1 MTYEI
6 IFSDKALRQ
15 LKKMERNVQERIIA
29 VLERIRIRPEAHVAK
44 LIGYPGYKLRVGDYR
59 VIMDI
64 DNKELQI
71 LVLKVGHRKNI
82 YGTIEIKIYSLNGI
96 R

>member
-6 IFSDKALRQ
+6 IFSDKAFRQ
-15 LKKMERNVQERIIA
+15 LKKLGKKIQERIIA
-29 VLERIRIRPEAHVAK
+29 VLERIRIRPEAYVTK
-44 LIGYPGYKLRVGDYR
+44 LVDDPGYKLRVGDYR

-64 DNKELQI
+64 ENNKLKI

-82 YGTIEIKIYSLNGI
+82 YD